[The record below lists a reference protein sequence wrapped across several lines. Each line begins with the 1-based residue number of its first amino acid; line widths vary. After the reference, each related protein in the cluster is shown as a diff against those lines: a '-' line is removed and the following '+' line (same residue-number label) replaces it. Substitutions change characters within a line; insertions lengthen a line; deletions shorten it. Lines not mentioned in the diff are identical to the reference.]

1 MSSVASIILEII
13 KMAGGLALFLYG
25 MRIMGDALKNG
36 SSGAVK
42 KVMGKVTNNPFMGF
56 LIGLVVTGII
66 QSSTATIVITS
77 GLVGAG
83 ILTLHQS
90 IGIIL
95 GANVGTTVTG
105 QIIRLMSIKGGEG
118 TVTVLDFFK
127 PETLAPVA
135 AVIGILLIMAFKFR
149 NSDTVGTIAIGFG
162 ILFTGLLNM
171 TAVVSPLSES
181 ETFRNLFMNLSDQ
194 PILGFIAGVAVAFAI
209 QSSSASVGILQTLSV
224 TGLLSFSSI
233 YSILVGIYIGDCV
246 TTAIVCS
253 IGARADAKRTGLMHI
268 LFNLSQVVLVVLGVT
283 IVHHVGWDWFNN
295 FWGAPIDA
303 GGIAN
308 VHTLFKLGCAIL
320 LLPVCGIFE
329 KMACRMIKDDESADN
344 RYQKELQAL
353 DREFYKSP
361 ALAFSSAH
369 NILSTM
375 AGITCGNVRKALFV
389 MDTADKKVIDNIN
402 EEEEHVDIMADRTSN
417 YLIGLSPNINADNGN
432 DKLNY
437 YIRCVSEF
445 ERIGDYAINLTECA
459 ESLKEKGSEFS
470 EDAARELQVIYSAV
484 EDIMSHT
491 CRAFVMEDVPEAEL
505 IEPVEEVI
513 DELVTVL
520 KKNHIRRLR
529 DSDCN
534 VYAGC
539 AFMDILM
546 YIERIADHCSN
557 IGFHLITLLSP
568 DKEEYEH
575 DYKRYLH
582 QGNDEKFNRE
592 FSEKHQLYFD
602 KLKEEET
609 AAV

>member
-1 MSSVASIILEII
+1 MSIALEII

-36 SSGAVK
+36 SSETVK

-95 GANVGTTVTG
+95 GANVGTTITG

-135 AVIGILLIMAFKFR
+135 AVVGILLIMAFKFH
-149 NSDTVGTIAIGFG
+149 NSDTVGTIAIGFA
-162 ILFTGLLNM
+162 ILFTGLINM

-181 ETFRNLFMNLSDQ
+181 ETFKNLFMSLSDQ
-194 PILGFIAGVAVAFAI
+194 PILGFLAGAGVAFAI
-209 QSSSASVGILQTLSV
+209 QSSSATIGILQTLSI
-224 TGLLSFSSI
+224 TGALSFSSVYAI
-233 YSILVGIYIGDCV
+233 IVGIYIGDCV

-253 IGARADAKRTGLMHI
+253 IGARADAKRTGMMHI
-268 LFNLSQVVLVVLGVT
+268 LFNLSEALLVLVGVNL
-283 IVHHVGWDWFNN
+283 IHHVGWDWFNN
-295 FWGAPIDA
+295 FWSTPIFA

-308 VHTLFKLGCAIL
+308 THTLFNLACAIL

-329 KMACRMIKDDESADN
+329 KIACKIIKDDKDTDS

-361 ALAFSSAH
+361 ALALSSAH

-375 AGITCGNVRKALFV
+375 AGITCGNVKKALSV
-389 MDTADKKVIDNIN
+389 MNSADRKTIEGIN
-402 EEEEHVDIMADRTSN
+402 EEEEHVDIMADRVSQ

-437 YIRCVSEF
+437 YIKCVSEF

-459 ESLKEKGSEFS
+459 ETLKEKGSEFS
-470 EDAARELQVIYSAV
+470 EDASRELQVIFSAV

-491 CRAFVMEDVPEAEL
+491 CNSFVKEDIGEAEL

-513 DELVTVL
+513 DELVSVL
-520 KKNHIRRLR
+520 KKNHIHRLR
-529 DSDCN
+529 DSKCN

-557 IGFHLITLLSP
+557 VGFHLITLLSHS
-568 DKEEYEH
+568 KEEYEH

-592 FSEKHQLYFD
+592 FSEKHEKYFGMLNE
-602 KLKEEET
+602 KET
-609 AAV
+609 AVLQ